1 MASEIHVSCAG
12 KWQVFLYRME
22 ENICP
27 HILFSPLH
35 PRFRRKIQD
44 WAKSNVA
51 NYLSFNTTVSR
62 RSETVCKCRRA
73 IKKTRGKNNPV
84 YSIRLRAADTY
95 LFCGGLCCT
104 R

>member
-1 MASEIHVSCAG
+1 MASFSVPYGG
-12 KWQVFLYRME
+12 KYL
-22 ENICP
+22 
-27 HILFSPLH
+27 PLH

-73 IKKTRGKNNPV
+73 IKKHGVKITLYTV
-84 YSIRLRAADTY
+84 YASGPLTLTCSVEACAVLDKDVDWAEGRSKFSSNL
-95 LFCGGLCCT
+95 L
-104 R
+104 